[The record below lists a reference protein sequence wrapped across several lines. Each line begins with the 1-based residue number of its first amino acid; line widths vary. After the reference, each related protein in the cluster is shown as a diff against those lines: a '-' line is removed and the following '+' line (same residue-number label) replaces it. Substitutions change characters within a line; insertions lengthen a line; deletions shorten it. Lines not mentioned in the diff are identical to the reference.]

1 MIDVH
6 THIFPPEIV
15 RQREDFFNEDPAF
28 RWLYDSP
35 QARLIT
41 AEELLQAMDSR
52 GGGKVGGFRVSLAL
66 PETHAAAQ

>member
-15 RQREDFFNEDPAF
+15 EHRENFFGEDPAF

-35 QARLIT
+35 QAKLVT
-41 AEELLQAMDSR
+41 AESLLQAMADHGVEKS
-52 GGGKVGGFRVSLAL
+52 VIFGFPWRTMRA
-66 PETHAAAQ
+66 HAAA